1 VPIVKVTGYVNPPAS
16 SVISVR
22 LFPELIQKLETLM
35 QSTGIKTKGEMIR
48 RLIEEKDFNP
58 PHGK

>member
-1 VPIVKVTGYVNPPAS
+1 MADS

-22 LFPELIQKLETLM
+22 LFPELIQKLESLM
-35 QSTGIKTKGEMIR
+35 QSTGVKTRGEMIR
-48 RLIEEKDFNP
+48 HLIMEKDFNP